1 MRPFPQARALPSP
14 GRFPLLGAAVSSL
27 KILPWQA
34 AAALLAATACSSGVG
49 TMTAVIRPAE
59 STPARFEPELADL
72 RIAGDTIA
80 GAGCRSPM
88 KDPRDGTVIVFL
100 RSTTMVGDYHVP
112 SGRYGVGPDE
122 LLRIECNTGRV
133 LGIVRR

>member
-1 MRPFPQARALPSP
+1 MSP
-14 GRFPLLGAAVSSL
+14 L

-34 AAALLAATACSSGVG
+34 AVAPLLAVACSSGVG

-59 STPARFEPELADL
+59 GTPARFEPELAEL
-72 RIAGDTIA
+72 RVAGDTIA

-88 KDPRDGTVIVFL
+88 KDPRDGTVITFL
-100 RSTTMVGDYHVP
+100 RSTTAVGDYNVP
-112 SGRYGVGPDE
+112 SGRYGVGPGE

-133 LGIVRR
+133 VGIVRR

>member
-1 MRPFPQARALPSP
+1 M
-14 GRFPLLGAAVSSL
+14 SSL
-27 KILPWQA
+27 KRLPWQA
-34 AAALLAATACSSGVG
+34 AVLALACSSGVG

-59 STPARFEPELADL
+59 ATPARFEPELADL
-72 RIAGDTIA
+72 RIVGDTIA

-88 KDPRDGTVIVFL
+88 KDPRDGTVITFL
-100 RSTTMVGDYHVP
+100 RSTTTIGDYHVP

-133 LGIVRR
+133 VGIVRR